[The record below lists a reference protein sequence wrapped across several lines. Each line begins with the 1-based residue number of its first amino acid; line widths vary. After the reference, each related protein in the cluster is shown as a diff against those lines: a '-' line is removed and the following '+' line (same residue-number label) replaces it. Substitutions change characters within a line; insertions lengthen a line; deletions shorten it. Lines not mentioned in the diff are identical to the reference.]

1 MSTTKPRPPKR
12 LGPAGRRFW
21 RDVMADFQLAGPH
34 ESALLEQACREL
46 DIIDRL
52 DDALTDAEVEVNTPA
67 HGLVVNRLFAEVQ
80 QHRGAFRM
88 LIRDLRLPAEPGQ
101 GTGAGKVVSLQA
113 SRSPRRTHRAAGL
126 WPSAGLGMTP
136 TCRGG

>member
-1 MSTTKPRPPKR
+1 MSTATPRAPKR

-34 ESALLEQACREL
+34 EEALLEQACREL

-52 DDALTDAEVEVNTPA
+52 DDALADAEVEVNTPA

-101 GTGAGKVVSLQA
+101 DTRGTVTRLPNRQ
-113 SRSPRRTHRAAGL
+113 RRTHRAAG
-126 WPSAGLGMTP
+126 
-136 TCRGG
+136 